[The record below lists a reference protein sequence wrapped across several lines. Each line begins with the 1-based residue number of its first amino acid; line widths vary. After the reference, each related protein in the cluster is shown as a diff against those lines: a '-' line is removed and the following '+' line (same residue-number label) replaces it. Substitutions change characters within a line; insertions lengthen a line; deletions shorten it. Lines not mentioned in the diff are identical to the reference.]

1 MNPTLLF
8 IVLFLGVPIIFLAL
22 IILSFVNHINNFQE
36 VLAYGVET
44 KATVV
49 EKYLRS
55 GRNTRYWIICY
66 QYHDTLGRMHRGK
79 FDAFRSESDRFQVGD
94 SIDIE
99 YSARRPHI
107 SCFKELLDQSR
118 AAQQRDMQSNRD
130 LSD

>member
-1 MNPTLLF
+1 MTPMLIF
-8 IVLFLGVPIIFLAL
+8 IIILFLFLLIGTAL
-22 IILSFVNHINNFQE
+22 IVLSFVNHINNFQE
-36 VLAYGVET
+36 VLAYGVVT

-49 EKYLRS
+49 EKYLWS
-55 GRNTRYWIICY
+55 GRNTRHWIIRY
-66 QYHDTLGRMHRGK
+66 QYHDTSGRMHRGK

-99 YSARRPHI
+99 YSAKRPHI

>member
-22 IILSFVNHINNFQE
+22 IVLSFVIHINNFQE
-36 VLAYGVET
+36 VLAYGVVT

-49 EKYLRS
+49 EKYQKKWL
-55 GRNTRYWIICY
+55 TYE
-66 QYHDTLGRMHRGK
+66 YHDRSGRMHRRT
-79 FDAFRSESDRFQVGD
+79 FTVSRSEYDRWQVGD

-107 SCFKELLDQSR
+107 SCLKELLDRSR

>member
-1 MNPTLLF
+1 MTPILIF
-8 IVLFLGVPIIFLAL
+8 IIILFLFLLIGTAL
-22 IILSFVNHINNFQE
+22 IVLSFVNHINNFQE

-49 EKYLRS
+49 EKYQKKWL
-55 GRNTRYWIICY
+55 TYE
-66 QYHDTLGRMHRGK
+66 YHDRSGRMHRRT
-79 FDAFRSESDRFQVGD
+79 FTVSRSEYDRWQVGD

-99 YSARRPHI
+99 YSAKGPHI